1 LLQLVVSGIANGALY
16 GLVAVGFVV
25 IYNVTGIINF
35 AQGEFTTVGA
45 VTAVTLVNAGVPLPL
60 AVLGGVGAAGLTGL
74 ILWYA
79 ALRGAHRQ
87 PLVVQLII
95 TIGASVCLRGLA
107 LLIFGSTPKPLPP
120 FSQNG
125 TISLG
130 AATITPQQ
138 LWIFV
143 IVAVLMGVLFVLFER
158 TRIGGALLASSINR
172 DAARLMGIDPLRMSA
187 IAFFLGAALAG
198 VAGTT
203 IAPIA
208 LVSFDMGGSLGLK
221 GFVAATLGG
230 IGSVP
235 GAVVGGILIGVIES
249 VGAGIFSSGWR
260 DAIVFSVLIVVLFV
274 RPEGLFGRSVA
285 RV

>member
-1 LLQLVVSGIANGALY
+1 MLQLIVSGIANGALY

-35 AQGEFTTVGA
+35 AQGEFATVGA
-45 VTAVTLVNAGVPLPL
+45 VTAVSLVGIGVPLPL
-60 AVLGGVGAAGLTGL
+60 AVLAGVAASGLAGLLT
-74 ILWYA
+74 WYA

-138 LWIFV
+138 LWAFA
-143 IVAVLMGVLFVLFER
+143 IVAVLMAVLFVVFER
-158 TRIGGALLASSINR
+158 TRLGGALLASSINR

-187 IAFFLGAALAG
+187 IAFVLGAALAG

-208 LVSFDMGGSLGLK
+208 LVTFDMGGSLGLK

-230 IGSVP
+230 LGSVP

-260 DAIVFSVLIVVLFV
+260 DAIVFTVLIVVLFV

>member
-1 LLQLVVSGIANGALY
+1 MLQLIVSGIANGALY

-45 VTAVTLVNAGVPLPL
+45 VTAVTLVGYGVPLPL
-60 AVLGGVGAAGLTGL
+60 AVLCGVGVSGVAGLV
-74 ILWYA
+74 LWYA

-120 FSQNG
+120 FSNNG

-138 LWIFV
+138 LWIFA
-143 IVAVLMGVLFVLFER
+143 IVAVLMAVLFVLFER

-249 VGAGIFSSGWR
+249 GGAGIFSSGWR
-260 DAIVFSVLIVVLFV
+260 DAIVFGVLIVVLFV

>member
-1 LLQLVVSGIANGALY
+1 MLQLIVSGIANGALY

-45 VTAVTLVNAGVPLPL
+45 VTAVTLVGYGVPLPL
-60 AVLGGVGAAGLTGL
+60 AVLCGVGVSGVAGLV
-74 ILWYA
+74 LWYA

-120 FSQNG
+120 FSNNG

-138 LWIFV
+138 LWIFA
-143 IVAVLMGVLFVLFER
+143 IVAVLM
-158 TRIGGALLASSINR
+158 GALLASSINR

-260 DAIVFSVLIVVLFV
+260 DAIVFGVLIVVLFV

>member
-1 LLQLVVSGIANGALY
+1 MA
-16 GLVAVGFVV
+16 
-25 IYNVTGIINF
+25 
-35 AQGEFTTVGA
+35 
-45 VTAVTLVNAGVPLPL
+45 
-60 AVLGGVGAAGLTGL
+60 
-74 ILWYA
+74 
-79 ALRGAHRQ
+79 
-87 PLVVQLII
+87 
-95 TIGASVCLRGLA
+95 
-107 LLIFGSTPKPLPP
+107 
-120 FSQNG
+120 
-125 TISLG
+125 
-130 AATITPQQ
+130 
-138 LWIFV
+138 
-143 IVAVLMGVLFVLFER
+143 VLFVLFER

-260 DAIVFSVLIVVLFV
+260 DAIVFGVLIVVLFV